1 MLVAALLTLP
11 AVVIQ
16 YASHDADAAAVA
28 TVLNWVIWVAFA
40 VEALVMIAV
49 SPNRIGWIK
58 SHPLQVALV
67 ILTPPFG
74 PPWLQSARALR
85 LLRLVFAGAILH
97 RLVSP
102 EGLRRAALFTVLLIL
117 GAAIAF
123 QAVENGHH
131 PEPVSLWDGLWWAV
145 ETVTT
150 VGYGDIYPVTDAGR
164 VIAMV
169 VMLSGIGF
177 VALLTGSIAQQF
189 LAASPEQQRE
199 DELLKHVREMSARLE
214 RLEGRD
220 REPG

>member
-1 MLVAALLTLP
+1 M
-11 AVVIQ
+11 
-16 YASHDADAAAVA
+16 
-28 TVLNWVIWVAFA
+28 IWVAFA
-40 VEALVMIAV
+40 LEAIVMIAV
-49 SPNRIGWIK
+49 VAEPDR
-58 SHPLQVALV
+58 LAQVAPAAV
-67 ILTPPFG
+67 RARDPRAAVRAR
-74 PPWLQSARALR
+74 PWLQSARALR

-102 EGLRRAALFTVLLIL
+102 EGLRRAALFTVLLIV

-164 VIAMV
+164 VIAMI

-177 VALLTGSIAQQF
+177 VALLTGSIAQRF
-189 LAASPEQQRE
+189 LSGSLEAEQRE
-199 DELLKHVREMSARLE
+199 DELMGPPPRHLGAA
-214 RLEGRD
+214 
-220 REPG
+220 